1 MTLTD
6 SRIWQQLERFGHLTI
21 LSEGSARRVVRYAA
35 ASAGEDDGAGPSI
48 IGKFYRDVGGARTMR
63 IMEALRVALER
74 CPSAVLR
81 VPRALGYDA
90 KRRLLLQEAV
100 RGARFDTLLRGPDA
114 RGALYLAGRA
124 LSALHG
130 LSAAVGPARRL
141 RHHIDDLI
149 HPHPSRLAE
158 EVPRLARRVD
168 RIVSALVAAE
178 ARSWPCGPDMPIH
191 RDVHPKQLFVE
202 EERVF
207 LIDWDSC
214 ARGDGALDLGNFVA
228 YLRARRLVEN
238 AGIDCLLQG
247 YAAAGRGD
255 VLDRAPLYEALTYL
269 RLACKRFRLGEA
281 GWREECDELITR
293 AELCLASRS

>member
-1 MTLTD
+1 MTPAD
-6 SRIWQQLERFGHLTI
+6 SRIWQQLETFGHLTI
-21 LSEGSARRVVRYAA
+21 LSEGAARRVVRYAA
-35 ASAGEDDGAGPSI
+35 TSGGEDDGAGPSI
-48 IGKFYRDVGGARTMR
+48 IGKFYRDDEGMRTMR

-100 RGARFDTLLRGPDA
+100 RGARFDTLLAGPNA

-130 LSAAVGPARRL
+130 LSAAVGAARRL

-149 HPHPSRLAE
+149 QPHPSRLAQQ
-158 EVPRLARRVD
+158 VPRLAPRVD
-168 RIVSALVAAE
+168 RIVRALVGAE
-178 ARSWPCGPDMPIH
+178 ARFWPCGPDMPIH
-191 RDVHPKQLFVE
+191 RDVHPRQLFVE
-202 EERVF
+202 EERVS
-207 LIDWDSC
+207 LIDWDLC

-228 YLRARRLVEN
+228 YLRARRLVQDD
-238 AGIDCLLQG
+238 AIDCLMRG
-247 YAAAGRGD
+247 YAESGRAD
-255 VLDRAPLYEALTYL
+255 VLERVPLYEALTYL
-269 RLACKRFRLGEA
+269 RLACKRFRLGKA

-293 AELCLASRS
+293 AELSLASGS